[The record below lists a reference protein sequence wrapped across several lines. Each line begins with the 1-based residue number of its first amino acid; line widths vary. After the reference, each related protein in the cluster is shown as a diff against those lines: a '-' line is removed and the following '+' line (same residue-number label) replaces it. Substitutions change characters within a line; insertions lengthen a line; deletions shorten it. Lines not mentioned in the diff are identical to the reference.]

1 MSIVNEMPVP
11 GESDIQT
18 AENFLDDVQK
28 DTTSKHTVVNEPE
41 PEPEPAK
48 GPAEPG
54 REKVKKGPQISA
66 NLQAKLWLNAF
77 DGVQAAGFTIIHE
90 KKKRRELG
98 EDADNVEVLDEQLKD
113 KVVDMDEAKNSPLYS
128 KVRKLR
134 RRNKIIDDLPLSDE
148 EKQALMEPL
157 EQMIAENGY
166 QMPAWLGLTLAFGQI
181 IVFRAQSAL
190 MD

>member
-1 MSIVNEMPVP
+1 MNVVNEMPIP
-11 GESDIQT
+11 GESDIET

-28 DTTSKHTVVNEPE
+28 ETTGKHTVVNEPE
-41 PEPEPAK
+41 PEPAGEAT
-48 GPAEPG
+48 EPG
-54 REKVKKGPQISA
+54 RPKAKKAHQISA

-77 DGVQAAGFTIIHE
+77 DGLQAAGFTIVHE
-90 KKKRRELG
+90 KKKRREIG
-98 EDADNVEVLDEQLKD
+98 DDMDSVEVLDEQLKD
-113 KVVDMDEAKNSPLYS
+113 KVVNVDEAKLDPLYS

-148 EKQALMEPL
+148 EKQGLMEPL

-181 IVFRAQSAL
+181 VVFRMQSAI